1 MYRTECHIRASFA
14 ATQAQMPPAAG
25 VGVRLCSADAP
36 GGAPAVHGVSALESL
51 GATLA
56 RAGAGALFDTAPVY
70 LAERGAGESRAVLL
84 SLQPPAEDAGSEAAD
99 EAAHGKLT
107 PLGRQHELWREIP
120 RLRAGAPE
128 PSKHVKARCLLPLA
142 IRCCVAK
149 QRSET
154 QLHADAALLSF
165 CIQVAAVVIVVDA
178 VGNVLLT
185 RRAAS
190 MRTYPGCWVLPG
202 GGVDAGEPL
211 AAAAA
216 REVWEETGLRCAPHG
231 PVAAWESAFPL
242 TPATFA
248 EAGGKLRVHT
258 LMVAFA
264 ARVAGARPALKL
276 QPAEVDV
283 ATWVAP
289 AELAALLDGSMSA
302 EHEPAKLQG
311 GAAHDAQPRIAAA
324 QLLGVYPNG
333 LTPPEG
339 LGLAHHYTL
348 TVWLAAGCPAGAPIA
363 GAPAPA

>member
-1 MYRTECHIRASFA
+1 
-14 ATQAQMPPAAG
+14 
-25 VGVRLCSADAP
+25 
-36 GGAPAVHGVSALESL
+36 
-51 GATLA
+51 LA
-56 RAGAGALFDTAPVY
+56 Y
-70 LAERGAGESRAVLL
+70 L
-84 SLQPPAEDAGSEAAD
+84 
-99 EAAHGKLT
+99 
-107 PLGRQHELWREIP
+107 
-120 RLRAGAPE
+120 
-128 PSKHVKARCLLPLA
+128 
-142 IRCCVAK
+142 
-149 QRSET
+149 
-154 QLHADAALLSF
+154 
-165 CIQVAAVVIVVDA
+165 QVAAVVIVVDSL
-178 VGNVLLT
+178 GNVLLT

-190 MRTYPGCWVLPG
+190 MRSYPGCWVLPG
-202 GGVDAGEPL
+202 GGVDAGESL

-264 ARVAGARPALKL
+264 ARVAGNRPPLKL

-289 AELAALLDGSMSA
+289 AELAALLDGTMSA
-302 EHEPAKLQG
+302 PHAPAALQG
-311 GAAHDAQPRIAAA
+311 EDCAPAQPHIAAQ

-348 TVWLAAGCPAGAPIA
+348 TVWGAAGCPSGAPLA
-363 GAPAPA
+363 EEGAPAAA